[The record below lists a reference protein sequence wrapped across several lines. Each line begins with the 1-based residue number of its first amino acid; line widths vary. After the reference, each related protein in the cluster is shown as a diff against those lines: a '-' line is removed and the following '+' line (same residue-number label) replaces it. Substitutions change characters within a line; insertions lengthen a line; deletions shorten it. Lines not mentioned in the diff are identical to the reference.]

1 MKLFFATLAVV
12 LLAGCLQTAPVQKRL
27 TEADDPFGD
36 CFSALES
43 DPKLAVL
50 IPKIGA
56 IARPDRATIEQ
67 MASKEKPTSEAKQAI
82 SAWGV
87 SRQYCHDLGRQF
99 RAANAP
105 LGFGAAYDS
114 AQSALLENIANLY
127 GENITY
133 GQFISERLRLAKIS
147 MAEMDDINNRDGVAR
162 QQRARED
169 SARAGMALQNM
180 IQQQQAQQQL
190 QLQEQQILQ
199 QNRPIN
205 TTCNRYGTI
214 TNCTTR

>member
-1 MKLFFATLAVV
+1 LRSRQFNNKKPRPCVTWGNEEITKLFFATLAVV

-27 TEADDPFGD
+27 TEADDPSGD

-87 SRQYCHDLGRQF
+87 SR
-99 RAANAP
+99 
-105 LGFGAAYDS
+105 
-114 AQSALLENIANLY
+114 
-127 GENITY
+127 
-133 GQFISERLRLAKIS
+133 
-147 MAEMDDINNRDGVAR
+147 
-162 QQRARED
+162 
-169 SARAGMALQNM
+169 
-180 IQQQQAQQQL
+180 
-190 QLQEQQILQ
+190 
-199 QNRPIN
+199 
-205 TTCNRYGTI
+205 
-214 TNCTTR
+214 